1 MVLPVGT
8 LAVAELRS
16 IGAILALAVL
26 LYWSYERFAGE
37 GADPVL
43 RSSMQSDTGTA
54 SMLLSGSQAVMAMA
68 GLAAALLLAPV
79 AGGPVVD
86 SSRPVLLG
94 LGGLVVVHWITEKEE
109 RE

>member
-16 IGAILALAVL
+16 IGAILA
-26 LYWSYERFAGE
+26 
-37 GADPVL
+37 
-43 RSSMQSDTGTA
+43 
-54 SMLLSGSQAVMAMA
+54 
-68 GLAAALLLAPV
+68 LAAALLLAPV